1 MIFSKTKQIKNKRFG
16 YDPRYSESEKKEKTL
31 SFREDGIFMSRQDEV
46 AGNIRSL
53 KYSKRAPARST
64 NKVTK
69 FMLILALMGTI
80 YVVYSSS
87 FELSDAW
94 GGELTKVMV
103 GFFVMFI
110 FLFLFIKK
118 SNSSI

>member
-1 MIFSKTKQIKNKRFG
+1 MIFSKTKQVKNKRFS
-16 YDPRYSESEKKEKTL
+16 YEPRYAESEEKEKTF

-46 AGNIRSL
+46 AGNIRDL
-53 KYSKRAPARST
+53 KYTKRTPDRAT
-64 NKVTK
+64 NKMTK

-80 YVVYSSS
+80 YIIYSSS
-87 FELSDAW
+87 FNLSDAW
-94 GGELTKVMV
+94 GGELTKVLV

-118 SNSSI
+118 SNSSL